1 MLTDIWSDIMDTQ
14 QYNDNIKNLKGTF
27 AIENMTINKS
37 TMKNLKRVANG
48 KATYQQVVDEL
59 VNKYKR
65 A

>member
-1 MLTDIWSDIMDTQ
+1 MKTQ

-65 A
+65 V

>member
-1 MLTDIWSDIMDTQ
+1 MLTDIWSDIMNTQ

>member
-1 MLTDIWSDIMDTQ
+1 MLTDIWSDIMKTQ

-65 A
+65 V